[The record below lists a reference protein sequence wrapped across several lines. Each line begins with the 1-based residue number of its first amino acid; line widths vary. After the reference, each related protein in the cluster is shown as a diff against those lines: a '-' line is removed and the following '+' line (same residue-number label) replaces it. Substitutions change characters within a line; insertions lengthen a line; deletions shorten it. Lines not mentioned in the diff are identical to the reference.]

1 MLFIFVI
8 YIESTCTTFRI
19 RFLLP
24 IPCSWIFSIRTTPAI
39 FANKVWS
46 VPIPTF
52 SPARNFCPRCLTK
65 IEPAL
70 AGCLWRILTPRR
82 RPIESRPLL
91 VDPPAFLV
99 AIPLTVV
106 VVTACGAGW
115 WSGWATTF
123 LVNKVAAEEE
133 RFASVRIII
142 VLYFICVCFAG
153 LLN

>member
-1 MLFIFVI
+1 MHSCLF
-8 YIESTCTTFRI
+8 YYYTESTCTTFRI

-24 IPCSWIFSIRTTPAI
+24 IPCSCIFSIRTTPAI

-52 SPARNFCPRCLTK
+52 SPARNFCPRCRTRM
-65 IEPAL
+65 EPAL
-70 AGCLWRILTPRR
+70 AGCLCRILTPSR

-99 AIPLTVV
+99 AIPLTPVAVV
-106 VVTACGAGW
+106 VAAVIDCGDDW
-115 WSGWATTF
+115 WSGWATAF
-123 LVNKVAAEEE
+123 LVHKVAAEEE

-142 VLYFICVCFAG
+142 ALY
-153 LLN
+153 LYLYQ